1 MNSNRAESTTAEILI
16 VDDTPENLRLLSVML
31 IEQGYQVRR
40 VISGK
45 LALDAAQVK
54 PPDLILLDIMM
65 PQINGYEVCQ
75 RLKANEQTCG
85 IPVIFLSV
93 LDEALDK
100 VKAFAVG
107 GADYITK
114 PFQIEE
120 VVARIEHQLT
130 IQKLQKQ
137 LREQNRQ
144 LQQEIRI
151 SEAAMIRCQQAEI
164 AQQKLNLELEAR
176 VEGRTKELKQANEH
190 LLKLQTELRESLV
203 QEKELNEFKS
213 RIISTI
219 SHEYRTPLT
228 TIATSAGILERYLH
242 KLSQQKQSIHFQRI
256 QSALKHLTSL
266 VNDVLFLN
274 KSELEKAKLN
284 LTDLDLIAFCSELIE
299 EQKLIASTKYT
310 ITFTHQGDC
319 SGKLWDESKLRQILS
334 NLLSNAIKYSP
345 EGGLIEVQLLCQD
358 QEIILEVKD
367 HGIGIPVE
375 SQARLFESFHRGNN
389 VGSIQGIGLGLSIVK
404 KCVELYRGK
413 ITCHSEVG
421 VGTLFRVA
429 LPLAKTEIYD
439 VVKDTGTQGHGDT
452 GINWM
457 GI

>member
-1 MNSNRAESTTAEILI
+1 MNSNRVQSTKADILI

-31 IEQGYQVRR
+31 IEQGYEVRR

-65 PQINGYEVCQ
+65 PEINGYEVCQ
-75 RLKANEQTCG
+75 RLKANEQTRE

-107 GADYITK
+107 GTDYITK

-137 LREQNRQ
+137 LQEQNQQ
-144 LQQEIRI
+144 LQREIRI
-151 SEAAMIRCQQAEI
+151 GKAAMIRCQQAEI
-164 AQQKLNLELEAR
+164 AQQKLNQELEAR
-176 VEGRTKELKQANEH
+176 VEERTTELQQANED
-190 LLKLQTELRESLV
+190 LLKLQTELRYSLA

-228 TIATSAGILERYLH
+228 TIATSVGILERYRH
-242 KLSQQKQSIHFQRI
+242 KLSKQKQLVHFQRI
-256 QSALKHLTSL
+256 HSSLKHLTSL

-274 KSELEKAKLN
+274 KAELEKAKLN
-284 LTDLDLIAFCSELIE
+284 LTHLDLIAFCSELVE
-299 EQKLIASTKYT
+299 EQKLIASNRHT
-310 ITFTHQGDC
+310 IKFTYKGDY
-319 SGKLWDESKLRQILS
+319 SWNIWDESKLRQILT

-345 EGGLIEVQLLCQD
+345 EGGVINVKLICQEQGITLEIKD
-358 QEIILEVKD
+358 Q
-367 HGIGIPVE
+367 GIGIPVE
-375 SQARLFESFHRGNN
+375 SQARLFESFHRGSN

-404 KCVELYRGK
+404 KCVELYGGQ

-421 VGTLFRVA
+421 VGTMFRVT
-429 LPLAKTEIYD
+429 LPLARAEIQD
-439 VVKDTGTQGHGDT
+439 VDNLNYARGE
-452 GINWM
+452 
-457 GI
+457 

>member
-1 MNSNRAESTTAEILI
+1 MNTNSAESTKADILI

-31 IEQGYQVRR
+31 IEQGYGVRR
-40 VISGK
+40 VISGE
-45 LALDAAQVK
+45 LALDAARIK

-65 PQINGYEVCQ
+65 PEINGYEVCQ
-75 RLKANEQTCG
+75 RLKANQQTSE

-93 LDEALDK
+93 LNEALDK

-107 GADYITK
+107 GIDYITK

-130 IQKLQKQ
+130 IQNLQKQ
-137 LREQNRQ
+137 LKEQNQQ
-144 LQQEIRI
+144 LQQEICI
-151 SEAAMIRCQQAEI
+151 SEAAILRCQQAEI
-164 AQQKLNLELEAR
+164 AQQKLNRELEAR
-176 VEGRTKELKQANEH
+176 VEERTAELKQANEH
-190 LLKLQTELRESLV
+190 LLKLQAELRESLA

-228 TIATSAGILERYLH
+228 TIATSAGILERYQH
-242 KLSQQKQSIHFQRI
+242 KLSQQKQLVHFQRI

-274 KSELEKAKLN
+274 KAELEKVQLN
-284 LTDLDLIAFCSELIE
+284 LTNLDLITFCSELVE
-299 EQKLIASTKYT
+299 EQKLVASNRQT
-310 ITFTHQGDC
+310 IEFTYQGDC
-319 SGKLWDESKLRQILS
+319 SWSIWDESRLRQILT

-345 EGGLIEVQLLCQD
+345 EGGVIEVQLSCQNQGITLNIKD
-358 QEIILEVKD
+358 Q
-367 HGIGIPVE
+367 GIGIPVE
-375 SQARLFESFHRGNN
+375 CQARLFESFHRGNN

-404 KCVELYRGK
+404 KCVELYRGQ

-421 VGTLFRVA
+421 VGTIFRVN
-429 LPLAKTEIYD
+429 LPLARAEIQDLDNLKKTRHE
-439 VVKDTGTQGHGDT
+439 QS
-452 GINWM
+452 
-457 GI
+457 